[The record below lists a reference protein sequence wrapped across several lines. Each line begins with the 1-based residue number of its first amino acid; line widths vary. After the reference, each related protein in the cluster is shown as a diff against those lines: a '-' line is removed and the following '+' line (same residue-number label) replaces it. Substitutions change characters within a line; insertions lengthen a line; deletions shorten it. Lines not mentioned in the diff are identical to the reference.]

1 MKKIMAIFLISSIV
15 IYSHS
20 DQVVDQSFG
29 FMAGLKHPIM
39 GLDHLLAMLCVG
51 MISSRIGQRAI
62 WQVPAC
68 FVLVMAIG
76 CIIGFF
82 GTSIQFV
89 ELLIACSIIVF
100 GGLLTIP
107 TFLSLNITLIT
118 VGVLR
123 LLMGMLMEKKCLFS
137 YYQKFTF

>member
-20 DQVVDQSFG
+20 DQVVDQGFG

-89 ELLIACSIIVF
+89 ELLIACSIIV
-100 GGLLTIP
+100 L
-107 TFLSLNITLIT
+107 
-118 VGVLR
+118 VG
-123 LLMGMLMEKKCLFS
+123 F
-137 YYQKFTF
+137 